1 MTCEQCQEL
10 ISAFLDD
17 ELESKISNSIQTH
30 LTVCAECAKV
40 CEDFASLL
48 DCCDDA
54 WQIVEEDVLPPNPQ
68 ALWCRINNV
77 VESEAK
83 TELAKDAAEKP
94 PNAMPASSGW
104 RISKGQIALGI
115 FAIALVS
122 SLFTFLATRGGYAPN
137 RGDMIVVSDEQPSI
151 VEKFLGK
158 LGFVETPQQRR
169 EKRIK
174 ECQAAIDYWNQRAQT
189 RRSQW
194 NAQLREAFDRN
205 LREIDQAVAEHR
217 QMLQQNPQ
225 DDISGEMLDSSMNEK
240 VELLRE
246 FAEL

>member
-17 ELESKISNSIQTH
+17 ELEAKTSNSLQTH

-48 DCCDDA
+48 DCCDDS
-54 WQIVEEDVLPPNPQ
+54 WQIGSEDVPPPNAQ

-77 VESEAK
+77 VETEAK
-83 TELAKDAAEKP
+83 TEIAKDAAQTS
-94 PNAMPASSGW
+94 PNAARNSSGW
-104 RISKGQIALGI
+104 RIARGQIAVGVCVV
-115 FAIALVS
+115 ALLS
-122 SLFTFLATRGGYAPN
+122 SLLTFLAIRNYTAN
-137 RGDMIVVSDEQPSI
+137 RNNIVVVADHNPSI

-158 LGFVETPQQRR
+158 LGLVETPQQVR

-189 RRSQW
+189 RRTQW

-205 LREIDQAVAEHR
+205 LREIDEAVAEHK
-217 QMLQQNPQ
+217 QVLMQNPQ
-225 DDISGEMLDSSMNEK
+225 DEISGEMLDSSMNEK